1 MDDIVL
7 GVSEAVDLINL
18 ALEQASPLILIEGEV
33 SSFKVNQNK
42 FIFFDIKDESSTLGC
57 FMMLFQLKYP
67 IQDGMRIRV
76 LAQPKLTKWGKFSLT
91 IKEVVPVGEG
101 SLKKS
106 FDLLKKKL
114 EAEGLFDESRKRP
127 IPRIPQRIGIVSSS
141 GAAGYKDFLK
151 ILDNRWGGLQVIL
164 ADVNVQGA
172 DSPAQ
177 IVSALNH
184 LNELSEPVDVI
195 AVIRGGGSSD
205 DLAAF
210 NHEDVVRAVAV
221 SRTPTIVGV
230 GHEVD
235 TSLADLASDV
245 RAATPS
251 NAAELLVPDKNNILE
266 QNSKTLRSI
275 HELVN
280 DLIKSLTE
288 DSNNLFS
295 SIEESIDL
303 LFKSK
308 QTELASIVRTLA
320 QLDPALALRR
330 GYSIVR
336 SDDSKIVRSIA
347 GVTIKDSLKLE
358 VTDGTILTEVVDVY
372 K

>member
-1 MDDIVL
+1 MMDDIVL

-42 FIFFDIKDESSTLGC
+42 FIFFDIKDEASTLGC

-67 IQDGMRIRV
+67 IEDGMKIRI

-91 IKEVVPVGEG
+91 VKEVVPVGEG

-106 FDLLKKKL
+106 FELLKNKL
-114 EAEGLFDESRKRP
+114 EAEGLFDESRKRS
-127 IPRIPQRIGIVSSS
+127 IPKYPSRIGVVSSS

-151 ILDNRWGGLQVIL
+151 ILDNRWGGLEIIL

-172 DSPAQ
+172 DSPSQ
-177 IVSALNH
+177 IVGALQH

-205 DLAAF
+205 DLASF
-210 NHEDVVRAVAV
+210 SHEDVVRAVAL

-235 TSLADLASDV
+235 TSLSDLAADK

-251 NAAELLVPDKNNILE
+251 NAAEILVPDKKNVLEHNIKTLKMVNNIVE
-266 QNSKTLRSI
+266 N
-275 HELVN
+275 
-280 DLIKSLTE
+280 LIQSLAE
-288 DSNNLFS
+288 DSNSLFS
-295 SIEESIDL
+295 SIEDSINSL
-303 LFKSK
+303 IEAK
-308 QTELASIVRTLA
+308 QTELSSIKRTLA

-330 GYSIVR
+330 GYAIIR
-336 SDDSKIVRSIA
+336 SGSKIIKSV
-347 GVTIKDSLKLE
+347 GDVTIKDSLKLE
-358 VTDGTILTEVVDVY
+358 LTDGSILTEVVDVY

>member
-7 GVSEAVDLINL
+7 GVTEAVDLINL
-18 ALEQASPLILIEGEV
+18 ALEQTSPLILIEGEV

-67 IQDGMRIRV
+67 IEDGMKIRV

-91 IKEVVPVGEG
+91 IKEVIPVGDG

-106 FDLLKKKL
+106 FDLLRKKL
-114 EAEGLFDESRKRP
+114 ESEGVFDESRKRP
-127 IPRIPQRIGIVSSS
+127 IPKFPQRIGVVSSS

-151 ILDNRWGGLQVIL
+151 ILGNRWGGLQIIL
-164 ADVNVQGA
+164 ADVNVQGS

-177 IVSALNH
+177 IVGALRY
-184 LNELSEPVDVI
+184 LNELSEPLDVI
-195 AVIRGGGSSD
+195 AVIRGGGSLD

-210 NHEDVVRAVAV
+210 NHEDVVRSVAD

-235 TSLADLASDV
+235 TCLVDLAADI
-245 RAATPS
+245 RASTPS
-251 NAAELLVPDKNNILE
+251 NAAEMVVPDKKTIIDQSKNTVTSIHDLFYDIVLRLSDDSANTFSNIGDSIKRLLE
-266 QNSKTLRSI
+266 QKNS
-275 HELVN
+275 EL
-280 DLIKSLTE
+280 K
-288 DSNNLFS
+288 F
-295 SIEESIDL
+295 
-303 LFKSK
+303 FK
-308 QTELASIVRTLA
+308 RTLL
-320 QLDPALALRR
+320 QVDPVMALKR
-330 GYSIVR
+330 GYSITR
-336 SDDSKIVRSIA
+336 SDSGVIKSISD
-347 GVTIKDSLKLE
+347 VTIKDSLNIE
-358 VTDGTILTEVVDVY
+358 VSDGTILTEVIDVS